1 MTPHGGKLVKLVKL
15 VTGQLWQDQLINIS
29 FKKNYKKT
37 QTPHVML
44 EVRMVMGTIYKMLIS

>member
-1 MTPHGGKLVKLVKL
+1 MTPHGGKLVKL